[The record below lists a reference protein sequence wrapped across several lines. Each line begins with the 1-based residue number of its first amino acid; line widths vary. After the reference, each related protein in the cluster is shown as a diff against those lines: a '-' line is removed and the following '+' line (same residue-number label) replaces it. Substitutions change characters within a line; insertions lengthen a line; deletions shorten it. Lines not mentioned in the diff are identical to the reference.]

1 MDWIKKDNV
10 GWVDLLRIIAIFA
23 VVYSHSCDF
32 FIAQFNNDRTSFL
45 TGLFMESIGRPCVVL
60 MVMISGHLLLPI
72 KQGYTLGGYYRKRIG
87 RIIVPLVF
95 WSLVLPVA
103 FYVYYRYFGQ
113 NTDNP
118 AIVAS
123 TFTLESM
130 INHMYTFIFNFS
142 YEGTPLW
149 YLYMLI
155 GLYLALP
162 IVNSWLVQATKKD
175 LQTVLCLWAATLLLP
190 YLKVIVPLLG
200 GSGEAGFAPIF
211 GECAWNFYGSF
222 YYMSGFLGYML
233 LAYYLK
239 TYPPNWN
246 WRKTLAVA
254 IPVYLAGYAVTSF
267 GYIYVNNLFPGD
279 YKYLEIPWY
288 MCGLNVA
295 MQAFGVYVIFAK
307 IKVTSRPWLSKAAA
321 MMFGIYLCH
330 FPIVHIAYDWFHRP
344 ELPLPIQILLIASIS
359 FVISYIVT
367 RLLYSMPVTR
377 KLVK

>member
-10 GWVDLLRIIAIFA
+10 GWIDLLRIVAIFA

-32 FIAQFNNDRTSFL
+32 FIAQFNNDTTSFL
-45 TGLFMESIGRPCVVL
+45 AGLFMESIGRPCVVL
-60 MVMISGHLLLPI
+60 MVMISGYLLLPV
-72 KQGYTLGGYYRKRIG
+72 KQGLTLGGYYRKRIG
-87 RIIVPLVF
+87 RIIIPLVF
-95 WSLVLPVA
+95 WSLLLPVA
-103 FYVYYRYFGQ
+103 FYAYFQHLGQ
-113 NTDNP
+113 NTVNP
-118 AIVAS
+118 AIDTS
-123 TFTLESM
+123 TYTIDNL
-130 INHMYTFIFNFS
+130 INHMYTFIFNFT

-155 GLYLALP
+155 GLYLVLP
-162 IVNSWLVQATKKD
+162 IISTWLTQATRKD
-175 LQTVLCLWAATLLLP
+175 LQTVLWLWGITLLLP
-190 YLKVIVPLLG
+190 YLKVVVPLLG
-200 GSGEAGFAPIF
+200 GSGEAGFAPIL

-239 TYPPNWN
+239 EYPLDWT
-246 WRKTLAVA
+246 WGKTLAVA

-267 GYIYVNNLFPGD
+267 GYIYVNDLFPGD

-295 MQAFGVYVIFAK
+295 MQAFGVYIIFAK
-307 IKVTSRPWLSKAAA
+307 LKVKSRPWLSKAAS

-330 FPIVHIAYDWFHRP
+330 FPVVHIAYDWFHMP
-344 ELPLPIQILLIASIS
+344 ELPYAVQILLIASVS
-359 FVISYIVT
+359 FVISYAIT
-367 RLLYSMPVTR
+367 WILYTIPLTR